1 MRLSTYFPNENE
13 ACDILITMSISAV
26 LLFIIILLILVT
38 VHEFGH
44 FIVAKLTNMRV
55 DEFAFGFP
63 PRIFSKKIG
72 ETTYAI
78 NALPLGGYVSI
89 WGENG
94 QDAPSVEDVGGQQTN
109 DANRFDAAK
118 LHPRA
123 FGNRPWWAQLLVLVA
138 GVTMNMVLAL
148 FIFIGI
154 SYGTIP
160 MSATDPTYGSRI
172 QDSSLMV
179 IEASPESP
187 ALKAGIKPGSSLI
200 KVSTGRHVADL
211 STPDSLIAFIGAHV
225 NDPFTITYK
234 NNDGVLENTTV
245 SSVYGIVKDRKAIG
259 ISVEKVGTIDTT
271 IFEAISIG
279 YDRTVAMTLM
289 TLDGLVSLVK
299 SVHSGKSVLES
310 LSGPVGIAKIVG
322 ETSEYGYKA
331 VLTLVAVLS
340 INLAI
345 FNILPL
351 PALDGG
357 RIIVVIIESVVRR
370 KVPHKYYAWV
380 NTVGFLALM
389 LLLVVV
395 TFNDLH

>member
-1 MRLSTYFPNENE
+1 
-13 ACDILITMSISAV
+13 MSISAV
-26 LLFIIILLILVT
+26 FLFIIILLILVT

-63 PRIFSKKIG
+63 PRVFSKKIG
-72 ETTYAI
+72 ETTYSI

-94 QDAPSVEDVGGQQTN
+94 EPDDKA
-109 DANRFDAAK
+109 RH
-118 LHPRA
+118 HPRA

-138 GVTMNMVLAL
+138 GVTMNMILAL

-154 SYGTIP
+154 SYGEIP
-160 MSATDPTYGSRI
+160 MSASDPVYGNRI
-172 QDSSLMV
+172 HDSSLMV

-187 ALKAGIKPGSSLI
+187 ALKAGIKPGSSLL
-200 KVSTGRHVADL
+200 KVSTSKYVADL
-211 STPDSLIAFIGAHV
+211 STADSLIAFIGSHV

-234 NNDGVLENTTV
+234 NKDGIIENTTV
-245 SSVYGIVKDRKAIG
+245 ASVYGIVKDKKAIG
-259 ISVEKVGTIDTT
+259 ISVERVGVVKTT
-271 IFEAISIG
+271 LLEAILIG
-279 YDRTVAMTLM
+279 YNRTVDMTRM
-289 TLDGLVSLVK
+289 TIDGLVSLVG
-299 SVHSGKSVLES
+299 SINSGKSVLES

-357 RIIVVIIESVVRR
+357 RMIVVLIETVVRK
-370 KVPHKYYAWV
+370 KVPHKYYSWV
-380 NTVGFLALM
+380 NAVGFFALM
-389 LLLVVV
+389 MLLVVV